1 MAILRW
7 KVRVQGQAVIEAE
20 DLEGA
25 SVKLTVLR
33 DQLLQAMHVSSLR
46 MYPQIDSP
54 KVVGPVTK
62 LGEGL

>member
-1 MAILRW
+1 MTLKW

-25 SVKLTVLR
+25 RAKFLTVLR
-33 DQLLQAMHVSSLR
+33 DQLLQVMHVSSLR

-54 KVVGPVTK
+54 KVVG
-62 LGEGL
+62 L